1 MTIRMLRPLPL
12 LPGLLAAFFLLTAPM
27 ASSQTLSVQPLNM
40 IGSISQADWEA
51 YRSRFVEDNGRV
63 VDTAN
68 GNISHSEGQ
77 GYGLLLALAAADRSS
92 FEKIWNFTFTELL
105 IRDDGLAAWKWDP
118 ASKPRVTDRNNAT
131 DGDLLIAYALAK
143 AGAAWQESRYTNAAQ
158 KLAKAIGRTTFSRN
172 GQSLTLLPGAHGFG
186 ASDRPDGPVVNLS
199 YWVFEAFPV
208 MAALAP
214 EYEWNRVWRDGV
226 MLLQQATSGRVRLP
240 ADWISLHNG
249 LQPQPADGFP
259 PEFGYNSLRIPLYL
273 LRAGMTD
280 MEWLRALRQRWSA
293 ENKGVAVVNVVTG
306 HVRERLTD
314 QGYAILPA
322 ALACALDGTP
332 IPETLKTFEPT
343 LYYPSTLYLLAKSVL
358 GEKYPQCVS
367 SAVP

>member
-1 MTIRMLRPLPL
+1 MTFRVSRRALL
-12 LPGLLAAFFLLTAPM
+12 LPWLIAMLSFVM
-27 ASSQTLSVQPLNM
+27 VMSASSQNLSVQPLK
-40 IGSISQADWEA
+40 IAGTVSSADWEA
-51 YRSRFVEDNGRV
+51 YRSRFVEDSGRV

-77 GYGLLLALAAADRSS
+77 GYGLLLALAASDRRS
-92 FEKIWNFTFTELL
+92 FEQIWNFTFTELL
-105 IRDDGLAAWKWDP
+105 IRDDGLAVWKWDP
-118 ASKPRVTDRNNAT
+118 EAKPRVTDRNNAT

-143 AGAAWQESRYTNAAQ
+143 AGEFWQEPRYTAAAR
-158 KLAKAIGRTTFSRN
+158 KLAKAIGKNTFGHSGRSRV
-172 GQSLTLLPGAHGFG
+172 LLPGANGFG
-186 ASDRPDGPVVNLS
+186 AGDRPDGPVVNLS

-226 MLLQQATSGRVRLP
+226 LLLQQAASGRVRLP
-240 ADWISLHNG
+240 ADWLSLQSG
-249 LQPQPADGFP
+249 LQPKPADGFP

-280 MEWLRALRQRWSA
+280 LEWLRALKQRWSA
-293 ENKGVAVVNVVTG
+293 ENEGVAVVNVVTG
-306 HVRERLTD
+306 QAREQLAD
-314 QGYAILPA
+314 QGYAMLHA

-332 IPETLKTFEPT
+332 VPAALRTFELS
-343 LYYPSTLYLLAKSVL
+343 LYYPSTLYLLAKSLL

-367 SAVP
+367 SAAP

>member
-1 MTIRMLRPLPL
+1 MTVRTRRPIQLMSWL
-12 LPGLLAAFFLLTAPM
+12 SAAFFLLTASM
-27 ASSQTLSVQPLNM
+27 ASSQSLSVQPLNLVGT
-40 IGSISQADWEA
+40 IPSTDWEA

-77 GYGLLLALAAADRSS
+77 GYGLLLALAAADRRS
-92 FEKIWNFTFTELL
+92 FERIWNFTFTELL
-105 IRDDGLAAWKWDP
+105 IRDDGLAVWKWDP
-118 ASKPRVTDRNNAT
+118 NGKPKVTDRNNAT

-143 AGAAWQESRYTNAAQ
+143 AGTAWQEPRYTTAAQ
-158 KLAKAIGRTTFSRN
+158 KLAKAIGGSTFGRSGR
-172 GQSLTLLPGAHGFG
+172 SMILLPGAQGFG
-186 ASDRPDGPVVNLS
+186 ASDRPDGPVINLS

-208 MAALAP
+208 LATLAP

-226 MLLQQATSGRVRLP
+226 MLLLQATSGRIRLP
-240 ADWISLHNG
+240 ADWISLHNE

-280 MEWLRALRQRWSA
+280 MEWLRALKQRWSA
-293 ENKGVAVVNVVTG
+293 ENEGIAVVNVVTG
-306 HVRERLTD
+306 QIRERLTD

-332 IPETLKTFEPT
+332 VPESLKTFEPS
-343 LYYPSTLYLLAKSVL
+343 LYYPSTLYLLAKSLL
-358 GEKYPQCVS
+358 GEKYPQCV
-367 SAVP
+367 